1 MEELN
6 IFQRGDKAKF
16 IITSQNVNLN
26 METCDFYV
34 ELIYGMRADKIVIQK
49 ADMLYGTDGEYVMIF
64 STEKM
69 IGKIKARFVWYAIDT
84 DCDPDNRRQEVD
96 EQIIGFVAAT
106 PCPQLIICEKCSNE
120 GHDVRYELTDEPDIA
135 AKYLRLVATETVT
148 PEHGD
153 PYTIYRPLL
162 TRNDEYLY
170 VLREKAE
177 EVSRKLSKALHKN
190 IVADDNSN
198 NN

>member
-1 MEELN
+1 MADLN

-16 IITSQNVNLN
+16 IITSQNKNLD
-26 METCDFYV
+26 MEACDFYV
-34 ELIYGMRADKIVIQK
+34 EIIYGMRQSKMTIQK
-49 ADMLYGTDGEYVMIF
+49 SQMLYGTDGEYIIIIDTSKIVG
-64 STEKM
+64 KM
-69 IGKIKARFVWYAIDT
+69 VARFVWYCIDT

-106 PCPQLIICEKCSNE
+106 PCPQFISCQKCSSV

-135 AKYLRLVATETVT
+135 AKYLRLCVTETVI

-153 PYTIYRPLL
+153 PYPIYRPLV

-170 VLREKAE
+170 VLRESAD
-177 EVSRKLSKALHKN
+177 ALQEALN
-190 IVADDNSN
+190 NANSN
-198 NN
+198 N